1 MAKTKQDPWV
11 CTECGWTSVRWVGR
25 CGECQTWG
33 SVAERG
39 APTLATV
46 ASNVPASR
54 AVPIEIKLPPDF
66 LALASTNAADI
77 EKRLAGTR
85 V

>member
-39 APTLATV
+39 APQPVLEV
-46 ASNVPASR
+46 
-54 AVPIEIKLPPDF
+54 K
-66 LALASTNAADI
+66 DI
-77 EKRLAGTR
+77 NRLAR
-85 V
+85 